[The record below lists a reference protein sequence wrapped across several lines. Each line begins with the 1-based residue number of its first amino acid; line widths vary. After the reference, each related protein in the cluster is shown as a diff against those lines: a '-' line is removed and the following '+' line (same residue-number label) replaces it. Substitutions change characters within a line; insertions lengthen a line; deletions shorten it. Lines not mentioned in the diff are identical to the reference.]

1 MKRLDI
7 AVIELCDEDGGVT
20 PLYVVKDGKNYVVDK
35 VLHVARHAPQVACV
49 SPMRYDCVIEGRKK
63 TIYRDAPPHAKWF
76 SVVEN

>member
-20 PLYVVKDGKNYVVDK
+20 PLYVVKDGKNYAVDK

-49 SPMRYDCVIEGRKK
+49 SLRLCDRGQKENHIPRRAAACE
-63 TIYRDAPPHAKWF
+63 
-76 SVVEN
+76 VVFGSGKLK